1 MTARPTDSPYLRALE
16 DRVLIYDGAMG
27 TSIQRFNLTPD
38 DFGGKALEGCNDNL
52 VLTRPDVIQAI
63 HESFLAVGCD
73 VVETCTFQS
82 TPRRLEEWGLGD
94 KVRDINVAAA
104 KIARAAADKHS
115 TPDKPRFVA
124 ASMGPTGML
133 PSSSDPTLGNITYEE
148 LARNFHDQAQYLIEG
163 GVDLLLIETT
173 QDILELKAAVA
184 GIEQLFKEIGRRIP
198 IQAQVTLDV
207 SGRMLLG
214 TDIASA
220 MTTLESLGVDV
231 IGLNC
236 STGPEH
242 MREPIRYLS
251 ENATLPLSVIPN
263 AGLPLNTGVG
273 EAVYPLEPGPM
284 AEALAEFVKDFGV
297 RIVGGCCGTTPA
309 HLEAVVKAVHE
320 VEKKRATVGPRAEVG
335 GNGKRVRHHKV
346 PRVSSAMRA
355 ITLHQD
361 PPPLL
366 VGERVNSQG
375 SRKVKRLLLADDYEG
390 ILEVA
395 RDQVDSGA
403 HVLDVCVALTER
415 ADEAEQMSK
424 VVKLLSMSVETPLV
438 IDSTEANVI
447 EAALEH
453 IPGRGIVNSINMEN
467 GRKRIDS
474 VVPLVKKH
482 GAAVIALTI
491 DEVGMAKT
499 RERKLEVAKAI
510 YTIVVDEYGLA
521 PEDIIYDALTFT
533 LATGDAEWIDS
544 GHETIEGIRLIKREL
559 PGVSTILGVS
569 NVSFGLTP
577 EARAVLNSV
586 FLHHC
591 VAAGLDAAIVNP
603 AHITPYAEISEV
615 ERELANDLVFNKR
628 PDALQRFIEYFSKE
642 EGAEK
647 TEAAEKAD
655 PTAGM
660 SPEQVIHWMILH
672 RKKEGIEDRLDAAG
686 VRENPVRVLNEV
698 LLPAMKE
705 VGDKFGAGELIL
717 PFVLQSAEVMKK
729 AVKHLEQFLE
739 KAEGYTKGKVV
750 LATVY
755 GDVHDIGK
763 SLVNTIL
770 SNNGYTVYDLGKQVP
785 VNTILEKAVEV
796 EADAIGL
803 SALLVSTSKQM
814 PLAVKEL
821 DKRGM
826 KIPVLI
832 GGAAI
837 NRRFGRRALFVE
849 DEREYDAGV
858 FYCKDAFEG
867 LETMDKLQDP
877 ASREDFIATNLETAR
892 TDVFLR
898 STVGKEISSG
908 DSGGERSDVAADNL
922 VPASPF
928 WGTRVLRDIPIDEV
942 FELLDLDELYRLQ
955 WGARGSGEKYDDTIR
970 NEFEPALE
978 RLKKD
983 AKANGWVKPQAVY
996 GYFPAQSLGNDVII
1010 YDPAAY
1016 SSDGGSLREIAR
1028 FHFPRMVGRERL
1040 CLADYIRSTESGDVD
1055 VVPIQIVTV
1064 GKEATLHFE
1073 KLQGNNEYTEAFY
1086 SHGLAVEAAEAVAEW
1101 MHRRIKKELGIE
1113 APHKFEDDQPARG
1126 GKRYSWGYGACPD
1139 LDDHAVAFKLL
1150 PAKEALGMDLT
1161 ESFQILPEQSTAAI
1175 IIHHPEAKYYAVRG
1189 QVDDAGARAESANA
1203 AAYAKGASA
1212 SKDDNAAILKNA
1224 ATEESDTVDE
1234 AAALERAESGEIS
1247 LAEAR
1252 NDT

>member
-1 MTARPTDSPYLRALE
+1 MPDKSARLPYLDAL
-16 DRVLIYDGAMG
+16 DKRVLVYDGAMG
-27 TSIQRFNLTPD
+27 TNIQRYNLTAE

-52 VLTRPDVIQAI
+52 VRTRPDVIQAI

-82 TPRRLEEWGLGD
+82 TPRRLHEWGLGEHT
-94 KVRDINVAAA
+94 REINVNAAR
-104 KIARAAADKHS
+104 IARAACEKFA
-115 TPDKPRFVA
+115 TPDRPRFVA
-124 ASMGPTGML
+124 GSMGPTGML
-133 PSSSDPTLGNITYEE
+133 PSSSDPVLSKITYEE
-148 LARNFHDQAQYLIEG
+148 LSENFYTQAKYLVEG
-163 GVDLLLIETT
+163 GVDVLLIETS
-173 QDILELKAAVA
+173 QDILEVKAAVA
-184 GIEQLFKEIGRRIP
+184 GIERLFSEIGRRVAL
-198 IQAQVTLDV
+198 QAQVTLDV

-220 MTTLESLGVDV
+220 MTTLEALKVDV

-242 MREPIRYLS
+242 MREPIRYLA
-251 ENATLPLSVIPN
+251 EHATLPLSVIPN
-263 AGLPLNTGVG
+263 AGLPLNTGIG
-273 EAVYPLEPGPM
+273 EAVYPLEPQPM
-284 AEALAEFVKDFGV
+284 ATALSEFVRDFGV
-297 RIVGGCCGTTPA
+297 RVVGGCCGTTPE
-309 HLEAVVKAVHE
+309 HLSAIVAAVREADAGAGAAASKSSA
-320 VEKKRATVGPRAEVG
+320 RTVG
-335 GNGKRVRHHKV
+335 HV

-453 IPGRGIVNSINMEN
+453 VPGRGIVNSINMEN
-467 GRKRIDS
+467 GRKRIDA

-491 DEVGMAKT
+491 DEIGMAKT
-499 RERKLEVAKAI
+499 RERKLEVAKKI
-510 YTIVVDEYGLA
+510 YDIVVGEYGLS

-569 NVSFGLTP
+569 NVSFGLTL
-577 EARAVLNSV
+577 EARSVLNSV

-591 VAAGLDAAIVNP
+591 VEAGLDAAIVNP
-603 AHITPYAEISEV
+603 AHIRPYAEISQE
-615 ERELANDLVFNKR
+615 ERTLADDLVFNKR
-628 PDALQRFIEYFSKE
+628 PDALQKFIEYFSAV
-642 EGAEK
+642 GATASGAPAEK
-647 TEAAEKAD
+647 ED
-655 PTAGM
+655 PTEGM
-660 SPEQVIHWMILH
+660 SPNEKIHWMILH
-672 RKKEGIEDRLDAAG
+672 RKKEGIEARLDEAG
-686 VRENPVRVLNEV
+686 VRENPVKVLNEV

-770 SNNGYTVYDLGKQVP
+770 SNNGYTVFDLGKQVP
-785 VNTILEKAVEV
+785 VNTILDKAVEV
-796 EADAIGL
+796 GADAIGL

-814 PLAVKEL
+814 PLCVQEL

-849 DEREYDAGV
+849 AERAYESGV

-867 LETMDKLQDP
+867 LETMDRLQDP
-877 ASREDFIATNLETAR
+877 KDREAYVTANLDAAR
-892 TDVFLR
+892 NDIFLK
-898 STVGKEISSG
+898 TGVGKDIAAGTTDET
-908 DSGGERSDVAADNL
+908 RSDVAANNP
-922 VPASPF
+922 VPTPPF
-928 WGTRVLRDIPIDEV
+928 WGTRVLRDIPLDEV

-955 WGARGSGEKYDDTIR
+955 WGARGSGDQYKATVK
-970 NEFEPALE
+970 NEFEPTLA
-978 RLKKD
+978 RLKLD
-983 AKANGWVKPQAVY
+983 AKTRGWLKPQVAY
-996 GYFPAQSLGNDVII
+996 GYFPAQSIGNEVIV

-1016 SSDGGSLREIAR
+1016 SSSAGSLREIAR
-1028 FHFPRMVGRERL
+1028 FRFPRMVGRERL
-1040 CLADYIRSTESGDVD
+1040 CLADYVRATTSDAVD
-1055 VVPIQIVTV
+1055 VLPLQIVTV
-1064 GKEATLHFE
+1064 GEEASKRFE
-1073 KLQGNNEYTEAFY
+1073 VLQSANEYGEAFY
-1086 SHGLAVEAAEAVAEW
+1086 VHGLGVETAEALAEW
-1101 MHRRIKKELGIE
+1101 SHRRIKSELGLE
-1113 APHKFEDDQPARG
+1113 T

-1139 LDDHAVAFKLL
+1139 LEDHAVVFKLL
-1150 PAKEALGMDLT
+1150 PAAALGMELT
-1161 ESFQILPEQSTAAI
+1161 ESFQLTPEQSTAAVV
-1175 IIHHPEAKYYAVRG
+1175 IHHPEAKYYAVRG
-1189 QVDDAGARAESANA
+1189 
-1203 AAYAKGASA
+1203 
-1212 SKDDNAAILKNA
+1212 
-1224 ATEESDTVDE
+1224 ATDE
-1234 AAALERAESGEIS
+1234 AGIPKQ
-1247 LAEAR
+1247 EAPVV
-1252 NDT
+1252 

>member
-1 MTARPTDSPYLRALE
+1 MAERKFESRYLDELNR
-16 DRVLIYDGAMG
+16 RVLIYDGAMG
-27 TSIQRFNLTPD
+27 TNIQRYHLSAE
-38 DFGGKALEGCNDNL
+38 DFGGKALEGCNDHL
-52 VLTRPDVIQAI
+52 VLTRPDVIQEI
-63 HESFLAVGCD
+63 HESFLKVGCD

-82 TPRRLEEWGLGD
+82 TPRRLHEWGLGD
-94 KVRDINVAAA
+94 KVREINVAAA
-104 KIARAAADKHS
+104 RLARAAADKYA
-115 TPDKPRFVA
+115 TADKPRFVA

-133 PSSSDPTLGNITYEE
+133 PSSSDPVLSQITYNE
-148 LARNFHDQAQYLIEG
+148 LASNYYEQAKYLVEG
-163 GVDLLLIETT
+163 GVDLLLIETS
-173 QDILELKAAVA
+173 QDILEVKAAVA
-184 GIEQLFKEIGRRIP
+184 GIEKLFAEIGRRIP

-220 MTTLESLGVDV
+220 MTTLEALKVDV

-251 ENATLPLSVIPN
+251 EHATLPLSVIPN

-273 EAVYPLEPGPM
+273 EAVYPLEPAPM
-284 AEALAEFVKDFGV
+284 ADALSEFVRDFGV
-297 RIVGGCCGTTPA
+297 RIVGGCCGTTPE
-309 HLEAVVKAVHE
+309 HLSAIVEAVHKAEPQSKPQQPSH
-320 VEKKRATVGPRAEVG
+320 
-335 GNGKRVRHHKV
+335 V

-467 GRKRIDS
+467 GRKRIDA

-499 RERKLEVAKAI
+499 RERKLEVARKI
-510 YTIVVDEYGLA
+510 YDIVVGEYGLA

-533 LATGDAEWIDS
+533 LATGDAEWIES
-544 GHETIEGIRLIKREL
+544 GKETIEGIRLIKREL

-569 NVSFGLTP
+569 NVSFGLSP
-577 EARAVLNSV
+577 DARGVLNSV

-591 VAAGLDAAIVNP
+591 VQAGLDAAIVNP
-603 AHITPYAEISEV
+603 AHIRPYAEISQA
-615 ERELANDLVFNKR
+615 ERELADDLVFNKR
-628 PDALQRFIEYFSKE
+628 PDALQRFIEHFASAG
-642 EGAEK
+642 EGATAGQVEK
-647 TEAAEKAD
+647 ED

-660 SPEQVIHWMILH
+660 TPDQRIHWMILH
-672 RKKEGIEDRLDAAG
+672 RKKEGIEEQLDAAG

-739 KAEGYTKGKVV
+739 KAEGFTKGKVV

-785 VNTILEKAVEV
+785 VNTILDKAVEV
-796 EADAIGL
+796 GADAIGL

-814 PLAVKEL
+814 PLCVQEL

-826 KIPVLI
+826 NIPVLI

-837 NRRFGRRALFVE
+837 NRRFGRRALFV
-849 DEREYDAGV
+849 DGDRHYGSGV

-867 LETMDKLQDP
+867 LETMDVLQDP
-877 ASREDFIATNLETAR
+877 KRRKEFVIKNLEDAR
-892 TDVFLR
+892 NDVFLKT
-898 STVGKEISSG
+898 TVGKDIAVG
-908 DSGGERSDVAADNL
+908 DAGGERSDVASNNP
-922 VPASPF
+922 VPKPPF
-928 WGTRVLRDIPIDEV
+928 WGTRVLRDIPLDEV
-942 FELLDLDELYRLQ
+942 FDLLDLDELYRLQ
-955 WGARGSGEKYDDTIR
+955 WGARGSGDAYKQTVKK
-970 NEFEPALE
+970 EFEPALE

-983 AKANGWVKPQAVY
+983 AKQNGWIKPQVVY
-996 GYFPAQSLGNDVII
+996 GYFPAQSKGNDIII

-1040 CLADYIRSTESGDVD
+1040 CLADYVRSVDSGDVD
-1055 VVPIQIVTV
+1055 VVPLQVVTV
-1064 GKEATLHFE
+1064 GNEATKRFE
-1073 KLQGNNEYTEAFY
+1073 ELQGKHEYTEAFY
-1086 SHGLAVEAAEAVAEW
+1086 SHGLSVETAEAVAEW
-1101 MHRRIKKELGIE
+1101 AHRRIKGELGV
-1113 APHKFEDDQPARG
+1113 G
-1126 GKRYSWGYGACPD
+1126 SGKRYSWGYGACPD
-1139 LDDHAVAFKLL
+1139 LDDHTVVFKLL
-1150 PAKEALGMDLT
+1150 PAREALGMDLT
-1161 ESFQILPEQSTAAI
+1161 EAFQLLPEQSTAAVI
-1175 IIHHPEAKYYAVRG
+1175 MHHPEAKYYAVRG
-1189 QVDDAGARAESANA
+1189 TGAQAGAQ
-1203 AAYAKGASA
+1203 
-1212 SKDDNAAILKNA
+1212 
-1224 ATEESDTVDE
+1224 E
-1234 AAALERAESGEIS
+1234 AAVA
-1247 LAEAR
+1247 
-1252 NDT
+1252 

>member
-1 MTARPTDSPYLRALE
+1 
-16 DRVLIYDGAMG
+16 MG
-27 TSIQRFNLTPD
+27 TNIQRYNLSAE

-52 VLTRPDVIQAI
+52 VLTRPDVIAAI
-63 HESFLAVGCD
+63 HESFLEVGCD

-82 TPRRLEEWGLGD
+82 TPRRLREWGLGD
-94 KVRDINVAAA
+94 KVREINVTAA
-104 KIARAAADKHS
+104 KLARAAADKYS
-115 TPDKPRFVA
+115 TPDRPRFVA

-133 PSSSDPTLGNITYEE
+133 PSSSDPVLSKVSYEE
-148 LARNFHDQAQYLIEG
+148 LADNFYEQAKYLVEG
-163 GVDLLLIETT
+163 GVDLLLIETS
-173 QDILELKAAVA
+173 QDILEVKAAVA
-184 GIEQLFKEIGRRIP
+184 GIERLFAEIGRRLP
-198 IQAQVTLDV
+198 IQTQVTLDV

-220 MTTLESLGVDV
+220 MTTLEALKVDV

-242 MREPIRYLS
+242 MREPVRYLS
-251 ENATLPLSVIPN
+251 EHATLPLSVIPN

-273 EAVYPLEPGPM
+273 EAVYPLEPAPM
-284 AEALAEFVKDFGV
+284 AQALSEFVRDFGV

-309 HLEAVVKAVHE
+309 HLSAIVAAVRDAE
-320 VEKKRATVGPRAEVG
+320 RAAKPASRSQ
-335 GNGKRVRHHKV
+335 HV

-467 GRKRIDS
+467 GRKRIDA

-491 DEVGMAKT
+491 DEIGMAKT
-499 RERKLEVAKAI
+499 RERKLEVARKI
-510 YTIVVDEYGLA
+510 YDIVVGEYGLA
-521 PEDIIYDALTFT
+521 PEDLIYDALTFT

-544 GHETIEGIRLIKREL
+544 GKETVEGIRLIKREL

-577 EARAVLNSV
+577 EARSVLNSV

-591 VAAGLDAAIVNP
+591 VQAGLDAAIVNP
-603 AHITPYAEISEV
+603 AHIRPYAEISSA
-615 ERELANDLVFNKR
+615 EREMADDLVFNKR
-628 PDALQRFIEYFSKE
+628 PDALQHFIEYFANVGGSGASAQVEKE
-642 EGAEK
+642 
-647 TEAAEKAD
+647 D

-660 SPEQVIHWMILH
+660 TAEQKVHWMILH
-672 RKKEGIEDRLDAAG
+672 RKKEGIEAELDAAG
-686 VRENPVRVLNEV
+686 VRDSPVRVLNEI

-770 SNNGYTVYDLGKQVP
+770 SNNGYTVFDLGKQVP
-785 VNTILEKAVEV
+785 VNTILDKAVEV
-796 EADAIGL
+796 GADAIGL

-814 PLAVKEL
+814 PLCVQEL

-826 KIPVLI
+826 QIPVLI

-849 DEREYDAGV
+849 GERPYDSGV

-867 LETMDKLQDP
+867 LETMDVLQDP
-877 ASREDFIATNLETAR
+877 KKRGLFVVKNLDDAR
-892 TDVFLR
+892 NDVFLR
-898 STVGKEISSG
+898 TSVGKDIAVG
-908 DSGGERSDVAADNL
+908 DAAGERSNVVANNPL
-922 VPASPF
+922 PSPPF
-928 WGTRVLRDIPIDEV
+928 WGTRVIREVPIDEI

-955 WGARGSGEKYDDTIR
+955 WGARGSGEQYHSTVKK
-970 NEFEPALE
+970 EFEPVLE

-983 AKANGWVKPQAVY
+983 AKKNGWIKPQVVY
-996 GYFPAQSLGNDVII
+996 GYFPAQSQGNDVIV

-1040 CLADYIRSTESGDVD
+1040 CLADYIRSVDSGDVD
-1055 VVPIQIVTV
+1055 VVPLQIVTV
-1064 GKEATLHFE
+1064 GKEASERFE
-1073 KLQGNNEYTEAFY
+1073 ELQSKNEYSEAFY
-1086 SHGLAVEAAEAVAEW
+1086 SHGLSVEAAEAVAEW
-1101 MHRRIKKELGIE
+1101 SHRRIQKELGV
-1113 APHKFEDDQPARG
+1113 PS

-1139 LDDHAVAFKLL
+1139 LDDHATVFKLL

-1161 ESFQILPEQSTAAI
+1161 EAFQLLPEQSTAAI
-1175 IIHHPEAKYYAVRG
+1175 VIHHPEAKYYAVRG
-1189 QVDDAGARAESANA
+1189 
-1203 AAYAKGASA
+1203 SA
-1212 SKDDNAAILKNA
+1212 SGA
-1224 ATEESDTVDE
+1224 ATE
-1234 AAALERAESGEIS
+1234 AEV
-1247 LAEAR
+1247 AVA
-1252 NDT
+1252 

>member
-1 MTARPTDSPYLRALE
+1 MNERRTESPYLDALSR
-16 DRVLIYDGAMG
+16 RVLIYDGAMG
-27 TSIQRFNLTPD
+27 TNIQRYNLSAE
-38 DFGGKALEGCNDNL
+38 DFGGKALEGCNDHL

-82 TPRRLEEWGLGD
+82 TPRRLHEWGLGD

-104 KIARAAADKHS
+104 RLARAACEKFA
-115 TPDKPRFVA
+115 TPERPRFVA

-133 PSSSDPTLGNITYEE
+133 PSSSDPVLSQISYDELSENYYE
-148 LARNFHDQAQYLIEG
+148 QAKYLVEG
-163 GVDLLLIETT
+163 GVDLLLIETS
-173 QDILELKAAVA
+173 QDILEVKAAVA
-184 GIEQLFKEIGRRIP
+184 GIEKLFAELGRRIP
-198 IQAQVTLDV
+198 LQAQVTLDV

-220 MTTLESLGVDV
+220 MTTLEALNVDV

-242 MREPIRYLS
+242 MREPVRYLA
-251 ENATLPLSVIPN
+251 EHATLPLSVIPN

-273 EAVYPLEPGPM
+273 EAVYPLEPAPM
-284 AEALAEFVKDFGV
+284 AQALSEFVKDFGV
-297 RIVGGCCGTTPA
+297 RIVGGCCGTTPE
-309 HLEAVVKAVHE
+309 HLSAIVKAVRS
-320 VEKKRATVGPRAEVG
+320 VDGDRATKTPRHVQ
-335 GNGKRVRHHKV
+335 HV

-467 GRKRIDS
+467 GRKRIDA

-491 DEVGMAKT
+491 DEIGMAKT
-499 RERKLEVAKAI
+499 RERKLEVAKKI
-510 YTIVVDEYGLA
+510 YDIVVGEYGLS
-521 PEDIIYDALTFT
+521 PEDLIYDALTFT

-544 GHETIEGIRLIKREL
+544 GKETIEGIRLIKREL

-577 EARAVLNSV
+577 EARGVLNSV

-591 VAAGLDAAIVNP
+591 VQSGLDAAIVNP
-603 AHITPYAEISEV
+603 AHIRPYAEISAK
-615 ERELANDLVFNKR
+615 ERELADDLVFNKK
-628 PDALQRFIEYFSKE
+628 PDALQRFIEYFASASGSGTAE
-642 EGAEK
+642 QAEK
-647 TEAAEKAD
+647 ED

-660 SPEQVIHWMILH
+660 TAEQKIHWMILH
-672 RKKEGIEDRLDAAG
+672 RKKEGIEDQLDAAG
-686 VRENPVRVLNEV
+686 VRENPVRVLNDV

-770 SNNGYTVYDLGKQVP
+770 SNNGYTVFDLGKQVP
-785 VNTILEKAVEV
+785 VNTILDKAVEV
-796 EADAIGL
+796 GADAIGL

-814 PLAVKEL
+814 PLCVQEL

-826 KIPVLI
+826 QIPVLI

-849 DEREYDAGV
+849 GERAYDSGV

-867 LETMDKLQDP
+867 LETMDVLQDP
-877 ASREDFIATNLETAR
+877 DKRQKFVVRNLDDAR
-892 TDVFLR
+892 KDVFLR
-898 STVGKEISSG
+898 TAVGKDIAVG
-908 DSGGERSDVAADNL
+908 DAGGDRSDVAANNP
-922 VPASPF
+922 VPSPPF
-928 WGTRVLRDIPIDEV
+928 WGTRVIRDIPLDEV
-942 FELLDLDELYRLQ
+942 FDLLDLDELYRLQ
-955 WGARGSGEKYDDTIR
+955 WGARGSGDQYKATVK
-970 NEFEPALE
+970 NEFEPTLE
-978 RLKKD
+978 RLKTD
-983 AKANGWVKPQAVY
+983 AKKNGWIKPEVIY
-996 GYFPAQSLGNDVII
+996 GYFPAQSQGNDVII

-1040 CLADYIRSTESGDVD
+1040 CLADYIRSVDSGEVD
-1055 VVPIQIVTV
+1055 VVPLQVVTV
-1064 GKEATLHFE
+1064 GKAATERFE
-1073 KLQGNNEYTEAFY
+1073 QLQGKNEYTEAFY
-1086 SHGLAVEAAEAVAEW
+1086 SHGLSVESAEAVAEW
-1101 MHRRIKKELGIE
+1101 AHQRIKKELGI
-1113 APHKFEDDQPARG
+1113 DS

-1139 LDDHAVAFKLL
+1139 LDDHTTVFKLL
-1150 PAKEALGMDLT
+1150 PAREALGMELT
-1161 ESFQILPEQSTAAI
+1161 EAFQLMPEQSTAAV
-1175 IIHHPEAKYYAVRG
+1175 IIHHPEAKYYAVRATG
-1189 QVDDAGARAESANA
+1189 TGTAAEA
-1203 AAYAKGASA
+1203 
-1212 SKDDNAAILKNA
+1212 
-1224 ATEESDTVDE
+1224 E
-1234 AAALERAESGEIS
+1234 AAVA
-1247 LAEAR
+1247 
-1252 NDT
+1252 